1 VSPTAVYG
9 LRKAMGK
16 SGMPEAKG
24 NVSASREAELAS
36 AMQFLNLA
44 LGAAGSYD
52 PTQPDHGRASIRAA
66 LVGVIRLMGALF
78 PDKAALPISLNHL
91 LFALHDLD
99 RGKVA
104 PLLQPITPS
113 GNPGLSLAEELFR
126 AIPAAA
132 TTCLIE
138 HGLKRA
144 EAAKEVAR
152 QLTAMGYRSDSGGRF
167 EGKQIE
173 KWREKM
179 MTERAAEN
187 RAVAQYQLPSKRLS
201 RWTVRQRSIFSWAPC
216 RPFTRQTFLK
226 TPPLNGNAVGAFS
239 ASNDHQL
246 WRPQCL
252 IAQRSH
258 STATQNVPVE
268 TAQTARLVVLGEQR
282 CRPASAGPKWSPL
295 TGQALAC
302 ATRARA
308 LRSINV
314 PRLGGTVMSKMKNC
328 KVPTKDVSQCSI
340 EGISPNGDYAVGYKR
355 PPLHSRFKK
364 GQSANTKGRP
374 EGQENLKTMI
384 ERAMHQKVAVRQGKK
399 VCNKPMFAAIL
410 NTHGRKA
417 ANGDTRSAA
426 IIVSLVKAGLSRELD
441 VESNPFNGKGEP
453 HSSSPR
459 PSSPLF
465 ANVDRSLLSDE
476 EKIELSRLAQI
487 VDLGG
492 DLTALSV
499 NDFVIARDIVNKG
512 RGKDI
517 TPKA

>member
-187 RAVAQYQLPSKRLS
+187 RAVAQYQFALE
-201 RWTVRQRSIFSWAPC
+201 TVKSMDS
-216 RPFTRQTFLK
+216 
-226 TPPLNGNAVGAFS
+226 
-239 ASNDHQL
+239 
-246 WRPQCL
+246 
-252 IAQRSH
+252 
-258 STATQNVPVE
+258 
-268 TAQTARLVVLGEQR
+268 
-282 CRPASAGPKWSPL
+282 
-295 TGQALAC
+295 
-302 ATRARA
+302 
-308 LRSINV
+308 
-314 PRLGGTVMSKMKNC
+314 
-328 KVPTKDVSQCSI
+328 
-340 EGISPNGDYAVGYKR
+340 
-355 PPLHSRFKK
+355 
-364 GQSANTKGRP
+364 
-374 EGQENLKTMI
+374 
-384 ERAMHQKVAVRQGKK
+384 
-399 VCNKPMFAAIL
+399 
-410 NTHGRKA
+410 KA
-417 ANGDTRSAA
+417 AVDFLMGSMPALYPPNFP
-426 IIVSLVKAGLSRELD
+426 K
-441 VESNPFNGKGEP
+441 NP
-453 HSSSPR
+453 
-459 PSSPLF
+459 PS
-465 ANVDRSLLSDE
+465 
-476 EKIELSRLAQI
+476 
-487 VDLGG
+487 
-492 DLTALSV
+492 
-499 NDFVIARDIVNKG
+499 
-512 RGKDI
+512 
-517 TPKA
+517 

>member
-268 TAQTARLVVLGEQR
+268 TARRLDWSCWGNNVAAQR
-282 CRPASAGPKWSPL
+282 VRDRNGP
-295 TGQALAC
+295 
-302 ATRARA
+302 R
-308 LRSINV
+308 
-314 PRLGGTVMSKMKNC
+314 
-328 KVPTKDVSQCSI
+328 
-340 EGISPNGDYAVGYKR
+340 
-355 PPLHSRFKK
+355 
-364 GQSANTKGRP
+364 
-374 EGQENLKTMI
+374 
-384 ERAMHQKVAVRQGKK
+384 
-399 VCNKPMFAAIL
+399 
-410 NTHGRKA
+410 
-417 ANGDTRSAA
+417 
-426 IIVSLVKAGLSRELD
+426 
-441 VESNPFNGKGEP
+441 
-453 HSSSPR
+453 
-459 PSSPLF
+459 
-465 ANVDRSLLSDE
+465 
-476 EKIELSRLAQI
+476 
-487 VDLGG
+487 
-492 DLTALSV
+492 
-499 NDFVIARDIVNKG
+499 
-512 RGKDI
+512 
-517 TPKA
+517 